1 MKLYHKHIANCFG
14 GDYNWPQII
23 LERKNMIRKQERGS
37 VVEIV
42 IIGVLL
48 LVIAGLVVWRI
59 MDANK
64 PENKDTNTST
74 TTSKTELPNDAV
86 TEKKVD
92 PNEGYVVIN
101 DWGIRFKPVSAEKI
115 LYWKSS
121 DGSDTYYFST
131 ESVKK
136 MNGCSDASLYSLT
149 RLKSKDVMTGIYLKD
164 GNKVGDYYYNINHA
178 HQVCTLDSKDDSEL
192 LRQNDLVD
200 KLLTT
205 IELKL

>member
-1 MKLYHKHIANCFG
+1 
-14 GDYNWPQII
+14 
-23 LERKNMIRKQERGS
+23 
-37 VVEIV
+37 
-42 IIGVLL
+42 
-48 LVIAGLVVWRI
+48 
-59 MDANK
+59 
-64 PENKDTNTST
+64 
-74 TTSKTELPNDAV
+74 
-86 TEKKVD
+86 
-92 PNEGYVVIN
+92 
-101 DWGIRFKPVSAEKI
+101 
-115 LYWKSS
+115 
-121 DGSDTYYFST
+121 
-131 ESVKK
+131 